1 MNGPSEHDEQAS
13 LFREAMLRSRLD
25 PRWGLLLAIPNGGM
39 RSKATAGKLKAEG
52 VRAGVPDL
60 FLPVPCGLAH
70 GLWIE
75 LKRSKG
81 GRVSPEQEGW
91 ARALIEQGYI
101 VSVCYGADEA
111 IHVMRDYLGKRVA
124 GSAGRK

>member
-1 MNGPSEHDEQAS
+1 MTPTEHQEQAS
-13 LFREAMLRSRLD
+13 LFREATFRSHLD

-60 FLPVPCGLAH
+60 FLPVPMGNDS

-75 LKRSKG
+75 MKRAVG
-81 GRVSPEQEGW
+81 GRLSTEQVW
-91 ARALIEQGYI
+91 WMHQLMVQGYR
-101 VSVCYGADEA
+101 VMRCNGADAAVQA
-111 IHVMRDYLGKRVA
+111 ILDYLGKPVA

>member
-1 MNGPSEHDEQAS
+1 MTPTEHQEQAS
-13 LFREAMLRSRLD
+13 LFAEAMLRSAQD
-25 PRWGLLLAIPNGGM
+25 PRWGLLLAIPNGGL

-60 FLPVPCGLAH
+60 FLPVPMRNDS

-75 LKRSKG
+75 MKRSVG
-81 GRVSPEQEGW
+81 GRLSTEQVW
-91 ARALIEQGYI
+91 WMHQLMVQGYR
-101 VSVCYGADEA
+101 
-111 IHVMRDYLGKRVA
+111 VMRCNGAEAAVQVILDYLGKPVA

>member
-1 MNGPSEHDEQAS
+1 MTPTEHDEQAS
-13 LFREAMLRSRLD
+13 LFREAMLRSAQD
-25 PRWGLLLAIPNGGM
+25 PRWGLLLAIPNGDL

-60 FLPVPCGLAH
+60 FLPVASRGMH

-75 LKRSKG
+75 LKRANG

-91 ARALIEQGYI
+91 AKALIGQGYC
-101 VSVCYGADEA
+101 VVVCYGADEA
-111 IHVMRDYLGKRVA
+111 IQQIRGYLGK
-124 GSAGRK
+124 